1 MAIDI
6 AAIMDALRH
15 MAIEE
20 DAKIAEPDILNF
32 HKEVIKS
39 IERYGRTHKLE
50 IMMRYKLRTRR
61 WFEDMDVGLRMLGK
75 RKLNLRP
82 SRVKEIGE
90 MAGLFT
96 GVKEGGEN
104 D

>member
-1 MAIDI
+1 
-6 AAIMDALRH
+6 
-15 MAIEE
+15 
-20 DAKIAEPDILNF
+20 
-32 HKEVIKS
+32 
-39 IERYGRTHKLE
+39 
-50 IMMRYKLRTRR
+50 
-61 WFEDMDVGLRMLGK
+61 MDVGLRMLGK